1 MPWTLPHEVGRDNYP
16 AARKKWIAVGWSD
29 PWEKALV
36 SQRLSRFQ
44 SIQKIAPDTSGT
56 GALFISCGPECK
68 WEGGNFGTNDADRC
82 QGKVFIVQISN
93 GGKNFLRRFGERIFP
108 AEVVLILEKLCFAYD
123 RNRNAV
129 PGAPGKSL

>member
-1 MPWTLPHEVGRDNYP
+1 MGESFGFAGVDQ
-16 AARKKWIAVGWSD
+16 
-29 PWEKALV
+29 V
-36 SQRLSRFQ
+36 SINS
-44 SIQKIAPDTSGT
+44 KIAPDTSGT

-82 QGKVFIVQISN
+82 QGKVSIVQISHSR
-93 GGKNFLRRFGERIFP
+93 KDFLRRFGERIFP

-129 PGAPGKSL
+129 PGAPGRACSFAIFLSCILMKY